1 MGMTQPVYRLWA
13 RFAEPRTPGAK
24 HNITTVH
31 PYNYYVEFAPDHPTR
46 RCTIT
51 MASPESPV
59 WARTPVVG
67 TLARRYNRKHTTES
81 GTIIIH
87 TETAR
92 VLWGMLIRSGWHT
105 SVADASRCAPT
116 VLLSQAELDAVVS
129 VEVKA

>member
-1 MGMTQPVYRLWA
+1 LWA

-31 PYNYYVEFAPDHPTR
+31 PYNYYVEFAPDHETR
-46 RCTIT
+46 KCTIT
-51 MASPESPV
+51 MASPESPL

-67 TLARRYNRKHTTES
+67 TLARRHTTEY
-81 GTIIIH
+81 GTLSVH

-92 VLWGMLIRSGWHT
+92 VVWAMLIRSGWHT

-129 VEVKA
+129 VEVTVSP